1 MMIIML
7 KSLRYIK
14 QILQAPTV
22 RPALVYAPPP
32 RPCRR
37 APPPLCF
44 FRHTRGTVE
53 TAEPHFLH
61 CRVSLS
67 VRNLNMLGGL

>member
-1 MMIIML
+1 ML

-14 QILQAPTV
+14 QISQAPTAC
-22 RPALVYAPPP
+22 PALDYTPPP
-32 RPCRR
+32 RQHEGPL
-37 APPPLCF
+37 PPLYF

-53 TAEPHFLH
+53 TAEPHFLR

-67 VRNLNMLGGL
+67 VRNPNMLGGL